1 MADATDGPPPDTEP
15 PASLPGTLGNGP
27 TGQTLPGNPPP
38 DSGALRT
45 RRRLHRIPRSLE
57 GEELRALGSC
67 FPNFTNRTPGAQ
79 AGEARELCPP
89 HPIEGYEIEEIV
101 RSAAAVANAK
111 IRFRTSGRSW
121 TALIRLSRIDG
132 TTPAADWEPGAW
144 KLMGYEVVPSLT
156 RRRTYCKAMFLRLD
170 ERRYAARPRWC
181 HKAEGMP
188 SGLV

>member
-1 MADATDGPPPDTEP
+1 M
-15 PASLPGTLGNGP
+15 
-27 TGQTLPGNPPP
+27 
-38 DSGALRT
+38 
-45 RRRLHRIPRSLE
+45 E

-144 KLMGYEVVPSLT
+144 KLMGYEVAPSLHDW
-156 RRRTYCKAMFLRLD
+156 LRAKLWKVIARETI
-170 ERRYAARPRWC
+170 ER
-181 HKAEGMP
+181 KI
-188 SGLV
+188 S

>member
-1 MADATDGPPPDTEP
+1 MPLPFLYSVTAALDGWWRPDGMRRRRSS
-15 PASLPGTLGNGP
+15 PAGH
-27 TGQTLPGNPPP
+27 GNPPP

-57 GEELRALGSC
+57 GEELRTLGSC

-89 HPIEGYEIEEIV
+89 HPIKGYEIEEIV

-111 IRFRTSGRSW
+111 IRFRTSSRSW

-144 KLMGYEVVPSLT
+144 KLMGYEVAPSLHDW
-156 RRRTYCKAMFLRLD
+156 LRAKLWKVIARETI
-170 ERRYAARPRWC
+170 ER
-181 HKAEGMP
+181 KI
-188 SGLV
+188 S

>member
-1 MADATDGPPPDTEP
+1 MREGFVPLPFLYSVTAALDGWWRPDGMRRRRSS
-15 PASLPGTLGNGP
+15 PAGH
-27 TGQTLPGNPPP
+27 GNPPP

-57 GEELRALGSC
+57 GEELRTLGSC

-89 HPIEGYEIEEIV
+89 HPIKGYEIEEIV

-111 IRFRTSGRSW
+111 IRFRTSSRSW

-144 KLMGYEVVPSLT
+144 KLMGYEVAPSLHDW
-156 RRRTYCKAMFLRLD
+156 LRAKLWKVIARETI
-170 ERRYAARPRWC
+170 ER
-181 HKAEGMP
+181 KI
-188 SGLV
+188 S

>member
-1 MADATDGPPPDTEP
+1 MP
-15 PASLPGTLGNGP
+15 PALRPVPAAGCAGWRPAP
-27 TGQTLPGNPPP
+27 TGPCQTRNPPP

-79 AGEARELCPP
+79 VGEARELCPP

-121 TALIRLSRIDG
+121 TALIRLSRIDE
-132 TTPAADWEPGAW
+132 TTPATDWEPGAW